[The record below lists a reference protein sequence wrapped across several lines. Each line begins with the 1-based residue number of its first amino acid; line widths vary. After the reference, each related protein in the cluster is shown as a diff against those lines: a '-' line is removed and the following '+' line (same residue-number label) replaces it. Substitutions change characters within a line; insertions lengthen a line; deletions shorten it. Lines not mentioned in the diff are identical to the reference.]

1 MMNDGYMSILEK
13 IGSES
18 PTPGGGT
25 VAALTLAHA
34 HSLAAMVSRLTI
46 GKEKWQEGHKI
57 SNLIINSSAESL
69 ERSILLAENDSLA
82 FDKVMASYR
91 MPRNNDVE
99 VESRKLAIL
108 ESTIGAAQTP
118 SEIAQEGLKLLS
130 LLPDLAKF
138 GNLNAITD
146 LAASSELAY
155 TAVYIASLNVK
166 INVDSMNNKE
176 LDRIQEDTTIILTKS
191 KELIMQIREI
201 VSGRMEI

>member
-69 ERSILLAENDSLA
+69 EMSILLAENDSLA

-130 LLPDLAKF
+130 LLPDLARF

>member
-57 SNLIINSSAESL
+57 SNLIISSSAESL

-130 LLPDLAKF
+130 ILPDLARF

>member
-69 ERSILLAENDSLA
+69 EMSILLAENDSLA

-130 LLPDLAKF
+130 ILPDLARF

-146 LAASSELAY
+146 LAASSELSY

-201 VSGRMEI
+201 VSRRMEI

>member
-91 MPRNNDVE
+91 MSRNNDVE

-130 LLPDLAKF
+130 ILPDLARF

-201 VSGRMEI
+201 ISGRMEI

>member
-1 MMNDGYMSILEK
+1 MNDGYMSILEK

-57 SNLIINSSAESL
+57 SNLIINSSEESL
-69 ERSILLAENDSLA
+69 QKSILLAENDSLA
-82 FDKVMASYR
+82 FDKVMTSYR
-91 MPRNNDVE
+91 MPRDNDVE

-130 LLPDLAKF
+130 LLPDLARF

-146 LAASSELAY
+146 LAASSELSY